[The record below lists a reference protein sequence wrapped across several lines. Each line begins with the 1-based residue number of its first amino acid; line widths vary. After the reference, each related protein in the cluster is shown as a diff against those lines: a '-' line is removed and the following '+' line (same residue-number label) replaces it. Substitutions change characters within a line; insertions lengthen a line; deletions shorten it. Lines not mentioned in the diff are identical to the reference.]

1 MKMAEV
7 EKIVYGGYGL
17 IRDPEEG
24 VVLIDDDVLPGDKIT
39 YEIVQRKKGTN
50 FGVVLEIN
58 EPSPMRKTPDCPV
71 FPQCGG
77 CRFRSVSYED
87 ELSIKEHM
95 IEDMLS
101 RSGLGGVPVEDIR
114 PTVPVRYRNRIT
126 WHFYRGKLGFWSRG
140 KRTLVPT
147 LDCILGP
154 KSFSEI
160 LAEVEQFPQTT
171 RAVVMRQHG
180 GKVLMII
187 VMYEPESFVIKKLPP
202 RGKWAGLVTM
212 INKNNREI
220 LHGKIWNSWGHSR
233 LTETVDGLQITIPPR
248 AFFQVNNEGLSHII
262 NILKTHLEPS
272 EKIVD
277 LYAGVG
283 ALLLPLAQYHGF
295 RIGVEANRESARAMK
310 INGKNNK
317 IPITVYPNKAE
328 EVADDVLPGTETL
341 VLDPPRSGI
350 SEEIIEKIIDY
361 KPRQIAY
368 ISCHPP
374 AMFRDITLLSEYY
387 EIETIIP
394 IDMFPR
400 TWHIEMLT
408 ILRLRR
414 G

>member
-1 MKMAEV
+1 MKEGQI

-17 IRDPEEG
+17 LRDPEDG
-24 VVLIDDDVLPGDKIT
+24 VVLIDDDVLPGDKVI

-50 FGVVLEIN
+50 FGVILELTG
-58 EPSPMRKTPDCPV
+58 PSTMRKTPDCPV

-87 ELSIKEHM
+87 ELSIKENM
-95 IEDMLS
+95 INDLLY
-101 RSGLGGVPVEDIR
+101 RSPFGGIEVEDIR
-114 PTVPVRYRNRIT
+114 PTIPVRYRNRIT
-126 WHFYRGKLGFWSRG
+126 WHYYRGKLGFWSRG

-154 KSFSEI
+154 KAFSEI
-160 LAEVEQFPQTT
+160 LMEVDQFPTTT

-187 VMYEPESFVIKKLPP
+187 VMYESENFVIKKLPP

-212 INKNNREI
+212 INKRNREI
-220 LHGKIWNSWGHSR
+220 LHGKIWNSWGQSR
-233 LTETVDGLQITIPPR
+233 LTETVDGLSITIPPR
-248 AFFQVNNEGLSHII
+248 AFFQVNNEGLNHII
-262 NILKTHLEPS
+262 NILKTRLEPS

-283 ALLLPLAQYHGF
+283 ALLLPLAGSHGF

-310 INGKNNK
+310 INGKNNGIK
-317 IPITVYPNKAE
+317 ITVYPNRAE
-328 EVADDVLPGTETL
+328 DVADEVLPGTETL
-341 VLDPPRSGI
+341 VLDPPRSGLSEEVI
-350 SEEIIEKIIDY
+350 EEIIEY

-374 AMFRDITLLSEYY
+374 AMLRDLAILKDYY
-387 EIETIIP
+387 EIESLIP

-400 TWHIEMLT
+400 TWHIEMIA
-408 ILRLRR
+408 ILKLRR